1 MKTKIIL
8 FVLLIGVLLTIRTVP
23 AETSGEYELLS
34 GGVGIVGESSGGE
47 YTQTGSVVLTAVD
60 ANELSGGD
68 YTMVEES
75 VAQIDCIVGMD
86 HFLRFAEH
94 WLRTDCSELNDWC
107 DGADLDNLGSVDFL
121 DLELFVYD
129 WLYYCPVDWPLK

>member
-1 MKTKIIL
+1 MNTARIPFML
-8 FVLLIGVLLTIRTVP
+8 FLGVLGATYVVLADSP
-23 AETSGEYELLS
+23 GEYELLS
-34 GGVGIVGESSGGE
+34 GGVGIAGESSGGD
-47 YTQTGSVVLTAVD
+47 YTQTGSVVLTTVD

-75 VAQIDCIVGMD
+75 VAQVDCIVGMN

-94 WLRTDCSELNDWC
+94 WLRTDCSELNNWC

-129 WLYYCPVDWPLK
+129 WLYYCPLDWPLR